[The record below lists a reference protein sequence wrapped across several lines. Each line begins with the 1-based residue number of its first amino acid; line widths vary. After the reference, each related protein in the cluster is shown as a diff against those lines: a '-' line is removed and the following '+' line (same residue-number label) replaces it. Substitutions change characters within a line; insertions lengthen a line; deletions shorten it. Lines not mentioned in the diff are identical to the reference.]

1 VRSSVG
7 EWIVIGALLIWSKE
21 KRSYS
26 SPAANMSRGFGA
38 TMEGVGAGLGIAVRR
53 NKRRSAGSLLPGLTR
68 SQNPLNTVGERED
81 ISMDSSEFHIA
92 AFGLPADTAGQ
103 DFRLSDSSKTMA
115 KTTTK
120 TV

>member
-1 VRSSVG
+1 
-7 EWIVIGALLIWSKE
+7 
-21 KRSYS
+21 
-26 SPAANMSRGFGA
+26 
-38 TMEGVGAGLGIAVRR
+38 
-53 NKRRSAGSLLPGLTR
+53 
-68 SQNPLNTVGERED
+68 
-81 ISMDSSEFHIA
+81 MDSSEFHIA